1 MTRPFVSVLIDTY
14 NHEGFIEQALVSVLE
29 QGLSAEEMEV
39 IVVDDGSADN
49 TSAIVRKFAP
59 RVRYLFK
66 PNGGQA
72 SAFNVG
78 IPEMHGEIAS
88 FLDGDDWW
96 AQDKLPK
103 ALEQLARNPDI
114 GAVGHGY
121 YEVYPN
127 GQRPRAFV
135 LEKPYRLHL
144 GDLATASLFSHLR
157 CFLGTSRITLR
168 KGILD
173 RVLPVPEELVVEA
186 DEFIFTLAVAI
197 GGALI
202 LDEPLR
208 SEEHTSELQSPC
220 NLVCRLLLEKKKI
233 T

>member
-1 MTRPFVSVLIDTY
+1 
-14 NHEGFIEQALVSVLE
+14 
-29 QGLSAEEMEV
+29 
-39 IVVDDGSADN
+39 
-49 TSAIVRKFAP
+49 
-59 RVRYLFK
+59 
-66 PNGGQA
+66 
-72 SAFNVG
+72 
-78 IPEMHGEIAS
+78 MHGEIAS

-157 CFLGTSRITLR
+157 CFLGTSRITIR

-173 RVLPVPEELVVEA
+173 RVLPVPDVLVVDA

-202 LDEPLR
+202 LDEPLFHYLLHR
-208 SEEHTSELQSPC
+208 SHRFQFRAHDSVKYRPMQTGP
-220 NLVCRLLLEKKKI
+220 
-233 T
+233 